1 MEFETVIGLE
11 VHLQLSTRS
20 KIFSGSSAAFGG
32 EPNEYIDPVTLGLP
46 GSLPVLN
53 KTVVDYAIM
62 MGLALNC
69 EIRRWN
75 QFARKHYFYP
85 DLPKGYQISQYEEP
99 ICEHGHLDIS
109 VDGAQRTIG
118 ITRIHMEEDAG
129 KNIHDTR
136 TSASLIDLNR
146 AGVPLLEI
154 VSQPDLRSPAE
165 AVAYLKTIR
174 QIARYIGISDG
185 NMEEGSL
192 RCDANIS
199 LRPVGQIKFG
209 TRTEIKNLNS
219 FKFVERALEY
229 EIARQLSLLKTGKEV
244 VQETLL
250 FDSGAGTTRTLRT
263 KEQAA
268 DYRYFPDPDLPPLI
282 IEDSW
287 IAGVRD
293 RMPALPQT
301 RAKALVEKLGLSA
314 YDAGVLTAERE
325 TVDFFEAVF
334 AKCNNAKAAC
344 NWLTSELFGML
355 NKVGKSIGESPISA
369 TQLAEL
375 IKLIDSEVISGK
387 IAKQVFE
394 EMFATGQDPESI
406 ISAKGLK
413 QITNENEIA
422 QVVKTVIESS
432 QGQVKDYLAGK
443 ETLFGFFVGQVMKAT
458 KGAANPKKVNE
469 LLIAELN
476 KLKGS

>member
-1 MEFETVIGLE
+1 MDFETVIGLE
-11 VHLQLSTRS
+11 VHLQLSTQT
-20 KIFSGSSAAFGG
+20 KIFSASSAAFGA
-32 EPNEYIDPVTLGLP
+32 EPNEHIDPVTLGLP
-46 GSLPVLN
+46 GCLPVLN
-53 KTVVDYAIM
+53 KTVIDYAMM

-99 ICEHGHLDIS
+99 ICERGHIEIA

-129 KNIHDTR
+129 KNIHDPR
-136 TSASLIDLNR
+136 TAASLIDLNR

-154 VSQPDLRSPAE
+154 VSEPDLRSPAE
-165 AVAYLKTIR
+165 ASAYLKVIR
-174 QIARYIGISDG
+174 QIARYLGVSDG

-229 EIARQLSLLKTGKEV
+229 EIARQLSLLKNGKEV

-250 FDSGAGTTRTLRT
+250 FDSASGTTRTLRT

-287 IAGVRD
+287 IAAIRSK
-293 RMPALPQT
+293 MPKLPHA
-301 RAKALVEKLGLSA
+301 RAKELVDSLGLSA

-325 TVDFFEAVF
+325 AADYFDALYGG
-334 AKCNNAKAAC
+334 CHNAKAAC

-355 NKVGKSIGESPISA
+355 NKTGKSILQSPISA
-369 TQLAEL
+369 QHLAEL
-375 IKLIDSEVISGK
+375 IRLIDAETISGK

-394 EMFATGQDPESI
+394 EMFASGKHPEQI
-406 ISAKGLK
+406 IAEKGLK
-413 QITNENEIA
+413 QITSEEEITKI
-422 QVVKTVIESS
+422 VLDVLEKSP
-432 QGQVKDYLAGK
+432 GQIQDYLSGK
-443 ETLFGFFVGQVMKAT
+443 DALFGFFVGQIMKAS

-469 LLIAELN
+469 ILSAELA
-476 KLKGS
+476 KRKGA

>member
-1 MEFETVIGLE
+1 M
-11 VHLQLSTRS
+11 
-20 KIFSGSSAAFGG
+20 
-32 EPNEYIDPVTLGLP
+32 
-46 GSLPVLN
+46 
-53 KTVVDYAIM
+53 M

-99 ICEHGHLDIS
+99 ICERGHVDIT

-129 KNIHDTR
+129 KNIHDSR

-154 VSQPDLRSPAE
+154 VSQPDLRSPSE
-165 AVAYLKTIR
+165 ASAYLKVIR
-174 QIARYIGISDG
+174 QIARYLRISDG

-229 EIARQLSLLKTGKEV
+229 EIARQLSLLKNGKEV

-250 FDSGAGTTRTLRT
+250 FDSASGTTRTLRT

-268 DYRYFPDPDLPPLI
+268 DYRYFPDPDLPPLV

-287 IAGVRD
+287 IAIIQSK
-293 RMPALPQT
+293 MPKLPQA
-301 RAKALVEKLGLSA
+301 RAQELAQNLGLSP

-325 TVDFFEAVF
+325 TADFFDALY
-334 AKCNNAKAAC
+334 AACHNAKAAC

-355 NKVGKSIGESPISA
+355 NKVGKTITESPVSA
-369 TQLAEL
+369 SHLAEL
-375 IKLIDSEVISGK
+375 IRLIDSETISGK

-394 EMFATGQDPESI
+394 EMFATGKGPEEI
-406 ISAKGLK
+406 IASKGLK
-413 QITNENEIA
+413 QITNDEEISKI
-422 QVVKTVIESS
+422 VVAVLDASADQI
-432 QGQVKDYLAGK
+432 QGYLAGK
-443 ETLFGFFVGQVMKAT
+443 ESLFGYFVGQVMKAS
-458 KGAANPKKVNE
+458 KGAANPKKVNDI
-469 LLIAELN
+469 LKAELA
-476 KLKGS
+476 KRKG

>member
-1 MEFETVIGLE
+1 MDFETVIGLE
-11 VHLQLSTRS
+11 VHLQLATKT
-20 KIFSGSSAAFGG
+20 KIFSSSSAAFGA
-32 EPNEYIDPVTLGLP
+32 EPNENIDPVTLGLP
-46 GSLPVLN
+46 GCLPVLN
-53 KTVVDYAIM
+53 KTVVEYAMM

-99 ICEHGHLDIS
+99 ICERGQVEIS

-129 KNIHDTR
+129 KNIHDSR

-154 VSQPDLRSPAE
+154 VSQPDLRSPSE
-165 AVAYLKTIR
+165 ASAYLKVIR
-174 QIARYIGISDG
+174 QIARYLGISDG

-229 EIARQLSLLKTGKEV
+229 EIARQLSLLKNGKEV

-250 FDSGAGTTRTLRT
+250 FDSASGTTRTLRT

-268 DYRYFPDPDLPPLI
+268 DYRYFPDPDLPPLV

-287 IAGVRD
+287 IAIIQSK
-293 RMPALPQT
+293 MPKLPQA
-301 RAKALVEKLGLSA
+301 RAQELAQNLGLSP

-325 TVDFFEAVF
+325 TADFFDALY
-334 AKCNNAKAAC
+334 AACHNAKAAC

-355 NKVGKSIGESPISA
+355 NKTGKTITESPVSA
-369 TQLAEL
+369 LHLAEL
-375 IKLIDSEVISGK
+375 IRLIDSETISGK

-394 EMFATGQDPESI
+394 EMFATGKGPEEI
-406 ISAKGLK
+406 IASKGLK
-413 QITNENEIA
+413 QITNDEEISKI
-422 QVVKTVIESS
+422 VVSVLDVSAEQI
-432 QGQVKDYLAGK
+432 QGYLAGK
-443 ETLFGFFVGQVMKAT
+443 EALFGYFVGQVMKAS
-458 KGAANPKKVNE
+458 KGAANPKKVNDI
-469 LLIAELN
+469 LKAELA
-476 KLKGS
+476 KRKG

>member
-1 MEFETVIGLE
+1 MDFETVIGLE
-11 VHLQLSTRS
+11 VHLQLSTQT
-20 KIFSGSSAAFGG
+20 KIFSSSSAAFGA

-46 GSLPVLN
+46 GCLPVLN
-53 KTVVDYAIM
+53 KTVVDYAMM

-99 ICEHGHLDIS
+99 ICERGHIEIA

-165 AVAYLKTIR
+165 ASAYLKVIR
-174 QIARYIGISDG
+174 QIARYLGISDG

-229 EIARQLSLLKTGKEV
+229 EIARQLALLKNGKEV

-250 FDSGAGTTRTLRT
+250 FDSASGTTRTLRT

-287 IAGVRD
+287 IASIRAK
-293 RMPALPQT
+293 MPKLPQV
-301 RAKALVEKLGLSA
+301 RAKELVENLGLSA

-325 TVDFFEAVF
+325 AADYFDELYAG
-334 AKCNNAKAAC
+334 CQNAKAAC

-355 NKVGKSIGESPISA
+355 NKSGKTIKGSPVSSKH
-369 TQLAEL
+369 LAEL
-375 IKLIDSEVISGK
+375 IRLIDAETISGK

-394 EMFATGQDPESI
+394 EMFASGQSPEQI
-406 ISAKGLK
+406 IATKGLK
-413 QITNENEIA
+413 QITSEEEITNI
-422 QVVKTVIESS
+422 VLSVLEKS
-432 QGQVKDYLAGK
+432 QGQIQEYLAGK
-443 ETLFGFFVGQVMKAT
+443 EALFGFFVGQIMKAS
-458 KGAANPKKVNE
+458 KGAASPKKVNE
-469 LLIAELN
+469 ILTAELA
-476 KLKGS
+476 KRKA